1 MIRAL
6 LIVIALAL
14 AAPSPAAA
22 RELFESDDGEYSLTL
37 RSSFKGSWLLSFP
50 QDDVLLPESVGG
62 AGLFRLRFELAT
74 QLTEYL
80 SAQIAYEH
88 RSLASSSAGLG
99 GALLPPSQSPPFR
112 LAALDWVIVDGAPEY
127 SHRHELD
134 RFFVSL
140 HFDFMELTVGRQAIG
155 LGRGVLF
162 SAIDVFAPFSPA
174 EVDREWRRGVD
185 AIHLELRIPE
195 LEVLSGD
202 LIVVFGNVET
212 GELES
217 WSMLGRLRAIVGD
230 VDGELVVGRRGEDD
244 MVGGALSATVGDAE
258 VHGELALFGTD
269 GRGLDGGFLG
279 TRSVVAKGVIGGS
292 YNIDLL
298 NGIRVVLEYHHSG
311 FGLVNVGRDPSLLLD
326 ADYRR
331 RVLAGHSQTLG
342 QHTLA
347 LALSTDVVEELSVA
361 LTWFQSL
368 TDGSG
373 MVAPGFTWVPSDV
386 ITLVLSGLLPWGT
399 TPAGGVPR
407 SEYGSAPFTVF
418 LQARFYD

>member
-1 MIRAL
+1 VIRAL
-6 LIVIALAL
+6 FAALAILL
-14 AAPSPAAA
+14 AVPGPAAA
-22 RELFESDDGEYSLTL
+22 RDLFESEDGEYRLTL
-37 RSSFKGSWLLSFP
+37 RSSLKGSWLLSFP
-50 QDDVLLPESVGG
+50 QDDVLLPETVGG
-62 AGLFRLRFELAT
+62 AALFRLRFELGVR
-74 QLTEYL
+74 LTEHL

-88 RSLASSSAGLG
+88 RSLASSTAGLG
-99 GALLPPSQSPPFR
+99 LGLLPPSQSPPFR
-112 LAALDWVIVDGAPEY
+112 LAPLDWAVVDGAPSY
-127 SHRHELD
+127 VHRHELD
-134 RFFVSL
+134 RFWVAL

-162 SAIDVFAPFSPA
+162 SAIDVFSPFSPA

-185 AIHLELRIPE
+185 AIHLELRIPD

-230 VDGELVVGRRGEDD
+230 VDGELVVGRRAEDT

-258 VHGELALFGTD
+258 VHGELAFFGTD
-269 GRGLDGGFLG
+269 GRGIDGGFLG
-279 TRSVVAKGVIGGS
+279 TRAVVAKGLVGGS
-292 YNIDLL
+292 YNIDVL

-311 FGLVNVGRDPSLLLD
+311 FALVDVGRDPRLSLD
-326 ADYRR
+326 PDFRR
-331 RVLAGHSQTLG
+331 RLAAGHSQTLG

-347 LALSTDVVEELSVA
+347 LALSTDLVEELSA
-361 LTWFQSL
+361 SITWFQSL

-373 MVAPGFTWVPSDV
+373 MIAPGFVWVPSDLV
-386 ITLVLSGLLPWGT
+386 TLVLTGLLPWGT